1 MKKLMTLAVL
11 ALLCGAP
18 KYAQAT
24 LDGTPSTG
32 SFTVVNVS
40 SLAAA
45 SATGSL
51 TILSTTGAQNIVLS
65 VGGSQLREGTQ
76 WRVGTTTTTAATSL
90 AAAINASNAPVAAV
104 LAGPTF
110 AGQVNLTAIDVGTL
124 YNSVGLLS
132 STPTAVSASG
142 AHLTGGQDNATV
154 SVNGVGLRQ
163 GSDWFINDTASGTAT
178 SIAAAINRSPGI
190 NQLVRAAPQG
200 ASVFLQSKLSAYPF
214 PLGTSAPN
222 DLTRFA
228 ATMYG
233 GTAGNNARFM
243 CYLGTFEALPT
254 SGYSKGC
261 LLYLLS
267 DATHVYLS
275 TQDVTG
281 TPSNA
286 ANSWLAK

>member
-1 MKKLMTLAVL
+1 MKKIMTLAVL

-18 KYAQAT
+18 KHAQAT

-45 SATGSL
+45 SATGSI
-51 TILSTTGAQNIVLS
+51 TILSTTNALGIRLNVGFAQLK
-65 VGGSQLREGTQ
+65 EGTQ
-76 WRVGTTTTTAATSL
+76 WRVGLTTTSAATSL
-90 AAAINASNAPVAAV
+90 AAAINANAALPVSAV

-124 YNSVGLLS
+124 YNSVGLFT
-132 STPTAVSASG
+132 STPSAVSVSNPT
-142 AHLTGGQDNATV
+142 LTGGQDNATV
-154 SVNGVGLRQ
+154 SVNNVKLRQ

-178 SIAAAINRSPGI
+178 SIATAINRSPGL
-190 NQLVRAAPQG
+190 NQLVDAEPLG
-200 ASVFLQSKLSAYPF
+200 AQVFLRSKLSAFAF

-233 GTAGNNARFM
+233 GTPGNNARFR
-243 CYLGTFEALPT
+243 CYLGYFDALPT
-254 SGYSKGC
+254 SGYPAGC
-261 LLYLLS
+261 ELFLTT
-267 DATHVYLS
+267 DPTHLYLS
-275 TQDVTG
+275 TQTVVG
-281 TPSNA
+281 TQ
-286 ANSWLAK
+286 SWLAK